1 MEKEFLTKQIN
12 ISNYPIPKEFGF
24 LEVIKTYGEKIW

>member
-12 ISNYPIPKEFGF
+12 ISNYSMHKEVGF
-24 LEVIKTYGEKIW
+24 LEVIKIYGKNEK

>member
-12 ISNYPIPKEFGF
+12 ISNYPIPKEVGF
-24 LEVIKTYGEKIW
+24 LEVI